1 MFSPAKA
8 KNRRCPTN
16 ISSAGAKSYYRSA
29 AEAGSDPVQRKPGN
43 DGRHFDHALKA
54 KPWTRHYST
63 ADYYTEGQEL
73 AGQWRGEG
81 AHRLGLS
88 GEVKQ
93 SDWEALCDNL
103 DPRTGERLTLR
114 QKAERRV
121 GYDFNWHAPKSV
133 SLLYSLTSDDRL
145 LDAFRESVDD
155 TMRDMEVE
163 MKTRVRKAG
172 KTEDR
177 ITGNMVCGEFIHFTA
192 RPVDGVPDPHL
203 HAHYFVFNTTYDH
216 HEQVWKAGQFGDLKR
231 DASYFE
237 AKFHARLA
245 WHLGELGLPI
255 ERTRTGWE
263 IAGIDRGTLD
273 RFSRRTALI
282 EEEAR
287 RQGVLDPAA
296 KSELGAKTRKRK
308 QKNLTLDELR
318 AEWTGRLS
326 DTERSTLDRLANQIG
341 GDALPEETGSTRDAI
356 TQAADHVF
364 ERRSVVPERTLLAES
379 LKRAVGRSSAEA
391 VEQDFQKQDFVI
403 AERGGRRMATT
414 REVLSEEQRM
424 IAFARNGRGTE
435 ARLGRSDH
443 VVTREWLN
451 AGQRRAVEHVLTSR
465 DRVILVRGAAGVGK
479 TTIMQETVEGI
490 ESGGQRVFTFA
501 PSAGAKSVLQK
512 EGFENAETVARL
524 LVDTQLQE
532 ESKGQVLWID
542 EAGLLGTR
550 TLGKVFELARQQDC
564 RVILSGDRRQHG
576 SVERG
581 AALSL
586 LEREAGLVPAEI
598 REIQRQSGRY
608 KQAVQSLA
616 DGRTEEAFQELDR
629 LGWISEVPTAER
641 YRQLA
646 ADYVDSVSHGLETL
660 VVAPT
665 NAERER
671 VSVEVRG
678 ELQKQGRLGT
688 DERQFLMLTNTNF
701 TETERADRV
710 HYQDGDVLVF
720 HQNAKG
726 YRKSQR
732 VEAGNEPLPLN
743 QAARFQV
750 FQAREITL
758 APGDILRVTRNGKT
772 RDGQHRLDNG
782 SLYRLSGFDDR
793 GDLVLSNGWT
803 IPKDY
808 GHLDWG
814 YCVTSHGSQGKTVD
828 RVLIGESAESYA
840 AASREQFYVSCSR
853 GRKSVAVYTDDK
865 SALLE
870 AVCRS
875 DDRLTATELVTSRGQ
890 RGESIRRQQRFLMS
904 EPAGKAPHRERELAY
919 ER

>member
-1 MFSPAKA
+1 MLRIIP
-8 KNRRCPTN
+8 N
-16 ISSAGAKSYYRSA
+16 ISSAGAKSY
-29 AEAGSDPVQRKPGN
+29 
-43 DGRHFDHALKA
+43 
-54 KPWTRHYST
+54 YST

-88 GEVKQ
+88 GEVQ
-93 SDWEALCDNL
+93 LCDWETLCDNL
-103 DPRTGERLTLR
+103 HPRTGERLTLR

-121 GYDFNWHAPKSV
+121 GYDFNWHAPKSL

-145 LDAFRESVDD
+145 LDAFREAVDD
-155 TMRDMEVE
+155 TMRDMEIE

-172 KTEDR
+172 KAEDR
-177 ITGNMVCGEFIHFTA
+177 ITGNMTWGEFIHFTA

-203 HAHYFVFNTTYDH
+203 HAHCFVFNTTFDP

-255 ERTRTGWE
+255 ERTKTGWE
-263 IAGIDRGTLD
+263 IAGLDRSTLD

-287 RQGVLDPAA
+287 RQGVLDPTA

-318 AEWTGRLS
+318 QEWAGRLS
-326 DTERSTLDRLANQIG
+326 DGERSTLELLANQIG
-341 GDALPEETGSTRDAI
+341 GDSLPEETDSTHEAI
-356 TQAADHVF
+356 TQAAEHVF
-364 ERRSVVPERTLLAES
+364 ERRSVAPERTLLAES
-379 LKRAVGRSSAEA
+379 LRRAVGRSSAEA
-391 VEQDFQKQDFVI
+391 VEQDFQKHDFVI

-424 IAFARNGRGTE
+424 IAFAREGRGTE
-435 ARLGRSDH
+435 ARLGGSDH
-443 VVTREWLN
+443 IITREWLN

-479 TTIMQETVEGI
+479 TTMMQEAVEGI

-550 TLGKVFELARQQDC
+550 TLGKVFELARQHDC

-629 LGWISEVPTAER
+629 LGWISEVPTEER

-646 ADYVDSVSHGLETL
+646 ADYVDSVSRGLETL

-671 VSVEVRG
+671 VSVEIRG
-678 ELQKQGRLGT
+678 ELQKQGRLGG
-688 DERQFLMLTNTNF
+688 DERQFLMLANTNL
-701 TETERADRV
+701 TEAERADRV
-710 HYQDGDVLVF
+710 HYQAGDVLVF

-726 YRKSQR
+726 YRKGQR
-732 VEAGNEPLPLN
+732 ITAGEGSLPLD
-743 QAARFQV
+743 QSARFQV

-782 SLYRLSGFDDR
+782 SLYRLTGFDER
-793 GDLVLSNGWT
+793 GDLVLQNGWT

-853 GRKSVAVYTDDK
+853 SRKSVAVYTDDK
-865 SALLE
+865 AALLE
-870 AVCRS
+870 AVSRS
-875 DDRLTATELVTSRGQ
+875 DERLTATELVTSRDQ
-890 RGESIRRQQRFLMS
+890 RRESIRRQQRQVAFDS
-904 EPAGKAPHRERELAY
+904 PEQTRTKERELAY